1 MLQPLI
7 TILLALA
14 CSSSTNQNCL
24 KELNKGLDQ
33 DYALLLTELTNQF
46 ESLVKNMEGNNYA
59 EQSRNFLKPIA
70 SGNENEF
77 YSQFRMDN
85 DLSKRMVKLDTMIF
99 YYNCYKSEDDLPKR
113 YRSNKPESDF
123 IQALET
129 LEGCNDLILEYI
141 KTIQESGEI
150 GPVLTAEGAIA
161 NFSNEDLNNP
171 IIKRILAVEVLLPFL
186 SNIPD
191 GP

>member
-1 MLQPLI
+1 MLRPLI
-7 TILLALA
+7 SILLIVS
-14 CSSSTNQNCL
+14 CSFPPKQNCL
-24 KELNKGLDQ
+24 EELNKGIDQ

-59 EQSRNFLKPIA
+59 EQSRNFLKSIA
-70 SGNENEF
+70 SGNEKEF
-77 YSQFRMDN
+77 YSQIPKDN
-85 DLSKRMVKLDTMIF
+85 DLSKRMLKLDTMIF
-99 YYNCYKSEDDLPKR
+99 QYNYYKSEDDSPKR
-113 YRSNKPESDF
+113 YGSNKPESAF
-123 IQALET
+123 IQALEN
-129 LEGCNDLILEYI
+129 LEDCNDLILEYI

-161 NFSNEDLNNP
+161 NFSDEDLNDP
-171 IIKRILAVEVLLPFL
+171 IIKRILAVEILLPYL